1 MSLFQFLFPGSRS
14 KSTRPSPQRR
24 ENRRRIRLDLE
35 KLESRTVPSTL
46 TVTNALDDGSAGT
59 LRSTIAAAPS
69 GATIDFSNQLQ
80 GHTIVLTS
88 GQLAISKNLDIEG
101 PGANKLIVSGN
112 NASRVFD
119 IGNSATVT
127 IAGLTIANGSA
138 TSTTDPAQQGGGGVL
153 NEVGATVHLNN
164 DVLSNNKALVVGGA
178 LWNQAG
184 PTVSGTATVSGS
196 TFIGNN
202 AIGSVAG
209 TTNPFME
216 FEGFGPGNG
225 TAEGGAIDTDGNLAV
240 ADSTFKNNEAVG
252 VPGSDNT
259 NASGHGGAIGADG
272 SLIVTNSTFIGNEAL
287 GASVP
292 GDFASSQAEGGA
304 VVVFGSAMISG
315 TTFSGN
321 EAIGGAGGVSPS

>member
-14 KSTRPSPQRR
+14 KSARPSPQRR
-24 ENRRRIRLDLE
+24 ENRRRVRLELE
-35 KLESRTVPSTL
+35 ILEARTVPSTL

-69 GATIDFSNQLQ
+69 GATIDFSNQLR
-80 GHTIVLTS
+80 GHTIVLTG
-88 GQLAISKNLDIEG
+88 GQLVINKNLDIEG

-138 TSTTDPAQQGGGGVL
+138 TSTTDPSQQGGGGVL

-164 DVLSNNKALVVGGA
+164 DVFSNNKALVVGGA

-184 PTVSGTATVSGS
+184 PTSSGTATVSGS
-196 TFIGNN
+196 TFIGNE
-202 AIGSVAG
+202 ALGSVNG
-209 TTNPFME
+209 TTNPFMV

-225 TAEGGAIDTDGNLAV
+225 TAEGGAIDNDGSLTI
-240 ADSTFKNNEAVG
+240 ADSTFTNNQAVG
-252 VPGSDNT
+252 VVGNDNV
-259 NASGHGGAIGADG
+259 NSSGHGGA
-272 SLIVTNSTFIGNEAL
+272 
-287 GASVP
+287 
-292 GDFASSQAEGGA
+292 
-304 VVVFGSAMISG
+304 
-315 TTFSGN
+315 
-321 EAIGGAGGVSPS
+321 